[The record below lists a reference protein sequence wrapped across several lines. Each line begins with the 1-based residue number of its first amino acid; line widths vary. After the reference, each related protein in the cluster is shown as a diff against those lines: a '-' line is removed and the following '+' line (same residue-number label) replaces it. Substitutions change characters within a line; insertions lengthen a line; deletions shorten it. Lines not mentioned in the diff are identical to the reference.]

1 MEEKIEERWT
11 EDDEGREIKVSMN
24 IGILPE
30 NYKRK
35 LEILKNILDDVANN
49 YNFKIKIKEMGFIYN
64 LADREAQID
73 DWRYF
78 PVGYKIVDVRK
89 WFKKFFR
96 FLFGFDEDCKTI
108 GRTILSAFFDVVD
121 ADTPVYGIGKENE
134 EEYVKNLAEK
144 ADKLTIDSSSLI
156 WGTQENSGLLKK
168 IYEKLRENN
177 FDIKIIKRRFLF
189 YKRKTNRSFAKQN
202 WSERQES

>member
-35 LEILKNILDDVANN
+35 LERLKNILDDVANN
-49 YNFKIKIKEMGFIYN
+49 YNFKIREMGFIYN

-96 FLFGFDEDCKTI
+96 FLFGFDEDDKI
-108 GRTILSAFFDVVD
+108 ILSAFFDVVD

-156 WGTQENSGLLKK
+156 LDRKENSGLLKK
-168 IYEKLRENN
+168 IYEKLKENN